1 MYHDFHVQFSCTIFM
16 YISGLPIRTRKCN
29 ITEQTVSLYF
39 KLYKFYNLFSMTHV
53 PKTDLPDTSPRP
65 PRGNPERVNILRFYE
80 TVPEMVTFP
89 IQSPNALT

>member
-1 MYHDFHVQFSCTIFM
+1 
-16 YISGLPIRTRKCN
+16 
-29 ITEQTVSLYF
+29 
-39 KLYKFYNLFSMTHV
+39 MTHV